1 MQKTNNSPACVC
13 ERKFGEKLFQSR
25 ILGNNLSEEMSELW
39 VYLGYIVPW
48 EVWAS
53 AKAEEINH
61 RKDSDQGDT
70 ASKWG
75 QRDSLGSKDLVM
87 IFIIY
92 S

>member
-1 MQKTNNSPACVC
+1 M
-13 ERKFGEKLFQSR
+13 
-25 ILGNNLSEEMSELW
+25 
-39 VYLGYIVPW
+39 
-48 EVWAS
+48 AS

-75 QRDSLGSKDLVM
+75 QRLGSKDLVM

>member
-1 MQKTNNSPACVC
+1 M
-13 ERKFGEKLFQSR
+13 
-25 ILGNNLSEEMSELW
+25 
-39 VYLGYIVPW
+39 
-48 EVWAS
+48 AS